1 MYKTILLPIDLAQE
15 SSWKKA
21 LPVAV
26 SLSETYGAALHI
38 VNVIPEFSQG
48 MVRQYFPEDYEEKVE
63 QGAHANMQ
71 TFLAEHLADRQ
82 VTSHVVRGPIYQRI
96 IQTAEKIGADL
107 IVMGSH
113 RPELADYLIGP
124 NAARV
129 VRHTPCS
136 VMVVRE

>member
-1 MYKTILLPIDLAQE
+1 MYKTILLPVDLAQE
-15 SSWKKA
+15 SSWTKA

-26 SLSETYGAALHI
+26 SLSETYGAALHV
-38 VNVIPEFSQG
+38 VNVIPDFSHG
-48 MVRQYFPEDYEEKVE
+48 MVRQYFPADYEEKLQ
-63 QGAHANMQ
+63 QGAEANMQ
-71 TFLAEHLADRQ
+71 AFIAEHLADRD
-82 VTSHVVRGPIYQRI
+82 VTSHIVHGPIYQRI
-96 IQTAEKIGADL
+96 IETAEKTGADL

-129 VRHTPCS
+129 VRHTACS

>member
-1 MYKTILLPIDLAQE
+1 MYKTILLPIDHAQK

-26 SLSETYGAALHI
+26 TLCEIYGAALHL
-38 VNVIPEFSQG
+38 VTVIPDFSHG
-48 MVRQYFPEDYEEKVE
+48 MVRQYFPDDYEEKIKE
-63 QGAHANMQ
+63 GTHANMQ
-71 TFLAEHLADRQ
+71 AFIAEHLAGQ
-82 VTSHVVRGPIYQRI
+82 EATGHITHGPIYQRI
-96 IQTAEKIGADL
+96 IETAEKIGADL

-129 VRHTPCS
+129 VRHSACS

>member
-1 MYKTILLPIDLAQE
+1 MYKTILLPIDHAQE
-15 SSWKKA
+15 SSWNKA

-26 SLSETYGAALHI
+26 TLCEAYGAALHL
-38 VNVIPEFSQG
+38 VNVIPDFSHG
-48 MVRQYFPEDYEEKVE
+48 MVRQYFPEDYEEKINE
-63 QGAHANMQ
+63 GAQDNMKA
-71 TFLAEHLADRQ
+71 FIAEHLAGQD
-82 VTSHVVRGPIYQRI
+82 VTSHITHGPIYQRI
-96 IQTAEKIGADL
+96 IETAEKIGADL

-129 VRHTPCS
+129 VRHIACS

>member
-1 MYKTILLPIDLAQE
+1 MYETILLPIDHAQE

-26 SLSETYGAALHI
+26 TLCETYGAALHL
-38 VNVIPEFSQG
+38 VTVIPDFSHG
-48 MVRQYFPEDYEEKVE
+48 MVRQYFPDDYEEKIKE
-63 QGAHANMQ
+63 GTHANMQ
-71 TFLAEHLADRQ
+71 AFIAEHLAGQ
-82 VTSHVVRGPIYQRI
+82 EATGHITHGPIYQRI
-96 IQTAEKIGADL
+96 IETADKIGADL

-129 VRHTPCS
+129 VRHTACS

>member
-1 MYKTILLPIDLAQE
+1 MYKTILLPIDLAQD

-26 SLSETYGAALHI
+26 SLCETYGAALHL
-38 VNVIPEFSQG
+38 VTVIPDLAHG
-48 MVRQYFPEDYEEKVE
+48 MVRQYFPEDYEEKLK
-63 QGAHANMQ
+63 QGTHDNMRD
-71 TFLAEHLADRQ
+71 FIAEHLAGQD
-82 VTSHVVRGPIYQRI
+82 VTSHIVHGPIYQRI
-96 IQTAEKIGADL
+96 IETAEETGADL

-129 VRHTPCS
+129 VRHTACS

>member
-21 LPVAV
+21 LPVTV
-26 SLSETYGAALHI
+26 SLCETYGAALHL
-38 VNVIPEFSQG
+38 VTVVPDLAHG
-48 MVRQYFPEDYEEKVE
+48 MVRQYFPDDYEEKIR
-63 QGAHANMQ
+63 QGAQDNMQ
-71 TFLAEHLADRQ
+71 TFIAEHLAGQD
-82 VTSHVVRGPIYQRI
+82 VTSHLVNGPIYQRI
-96 IQTAEKIGADL
+96 IETAEKIGADL

-129 VRHTPCS
+129 VRHTACS

>member
-1 MYKTILLPIDLAQE
+1 MYKTILLPIDHAQE

-26 SLSETYGAALHI
+26 SLSETYGAALHL
-38 VNVIPEFSQG
+38 VSVIPDFSHG
-48 MVRQYFPEDYEEKVE
+48 MVRQYFPEDYEEKLTE
-63 QGAHANMQ
+63 GAHANMQ
-71 TFLAEHLADRQ
+71 AFIAEHLSGQ
-82 VTSHVVRGPIYQRI
+82 EVTSHIVHGPIYQRI
-96 IQTAEKIGADL
+96 IETAENTGADL

-129 VRHTPCS
+129 VRHTACS

>member
-1 MYKTILLPIDLAQE
+1 MYKTILLPIDHAQE
-15 SSWKKA
+15 SSWNKA

-26 SLSETYGAALHI
+26 TLCEAYGAALHL
-38 VNVIPEFSQG
+38 VNVIPDFSHG
-48 MVRQYFPEDYEEKVE
+48 MVRQYFPEDYEEKINE
-63 QGAHANMQ
+63 GAQDNMKA
-71 TFLAEHLADRQ
+71 FIAEHLAGQD
-82 VTSHVVRGPIYQRI
+82 VTSHITHGPIYQRI
-96 IQTAEKIGADL
+96 IETAEKIGADL

-129 VRHTPCS
+129 VRHTACS

>member
-1 MYKTILLPIDLAQE
+1 MYKTILLPIDFAQE

-21 LPVAV
+21 LPVAI
-26 SLSETYGAALHI
+26 SLCQTYGADLHL
-38 VNVIPEFSQG
+38 VNVIPDFSHG
-48 MVRQYFPEDYEEKVE
+48 MVRQYFPEDYDDKIN
-63 QGAHANMQ
+63 AAADSDMKA
-71 TFLAEHLADRQ
+71 FIAEHLAGRD
-82 VTSHVVRGPIYQRI
+82 VTSHITHGPIYQRI
-96 IQTAEKIGADL
+96 IETAEKTGADL

-129 VRHTPCS
+129 VRHTACS

>member
-1 MYKTILLPIDLAQE
+1 MYKTILLPIDHAQE
-15 SSWKKA
+15 SSWNKA

-26 SLSETYGAALHI
+26 TLCEAYGAALHL
-38 VNVIPEFSQG
+38 VNVIPDFSHG
-48 MVRQYFPEDYEEKVE
+48 MVRQYFPEDYEEKINE
-63 QGAHANMQ
+63 GAQDNMKA
-71 TFLAEHLADRQ
+71 FIAEHLAGQD
-82 VTSHVVRGPIYQRI
+82 VTSHITHGPIYQRI
-96 IQTAEKIGADL
+96 IETSEKIGADL

-129 VRHTPCS
+129 VRHTACS

>member
-1 MYKTILLPIDLAQE
+1 MYKTILLPIDHAQE
-15 SSWKKA
+15 SSWNKA

-26 SLSETYGAALHI
+26 TLCEAYGAALHL
-38 VNVIPEFSQG
+38 VNVIPDFSHG
-48 MVRQYFPEDYEEKVE
+48 MVRQYFPEDYEEKINE
-63 QGAHANMQ
+63 GAQDNMKA
-71 TFLAEHLADRQ
+71 FIAEHLAGQD
-82 VTSHVVRGPIYQRI
+82 VTSHITHGPIYQRI
-96 IQTAEKIGADL
+96 IETAEKIDADL

-129 VRHTPCS
+129 VRHTACS

>member
-1 MYKTILLPIDLAQE
+1 MYKTILLPIDHAQE

-26 SLSETYGAALHI
+26 TLCEIYGAALHL
-38 VNVIPEFSQG
+38 VTVIPDFSHG
-48 MVRQYFPEDYEEKVE
+48 MVRQYFPDDYEEKIKE
-63 QGAHANMQ
+63 GTHANMQ
-71 TFLAEHLADRQ
+71 AFIAEHLAGQ
-82 VTSHVVRGPIYQRI
+82 EATGHITHGPIYQRI
-96 IQTAEKIGADL
+96 IETAEKIGADL

-129 VRHTPCS
+129 VRHSACS

>member
-15 SSWKKA
+15 SSWNKA

-26 SLSETYGAALHI
+26 SLCEAYGAALHL
-38 VNVIPEFSQG
+38 VTVVPDLAHG
-48 MVRQYFPEDYEEKVE
+48 MVRQYFPDDYEEKIKE
-63 QGAHANMQ
+63 GAHANMQ
-71 TFLAEHLADRQ
+71 AFIAEHLAGQ
-82 VTSHVVRGPIYQRI
+82 NATGHITHGPIYQRI
-96 IQTAEKIGADL
+96 IETAGKLGVDL

-129 VRHTPCS
+129 VRHTACS